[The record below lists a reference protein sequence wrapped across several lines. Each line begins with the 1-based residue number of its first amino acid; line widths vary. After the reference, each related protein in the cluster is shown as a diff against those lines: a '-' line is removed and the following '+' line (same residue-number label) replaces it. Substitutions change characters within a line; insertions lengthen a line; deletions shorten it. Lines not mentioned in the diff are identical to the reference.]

1 MRDVPLRE
9 ASVTCNY
16 PMEICRGSTV
26 GHTAWNGVSCH
37 DIAGIWVAFFSGC
50 QRYRCGQAT
59 RQIPA
64 TQSLD
69 VRNGN
74 PIPTEEEEPLW

>member
-37 DIAGIWVAFFSGC
+37 DIAGIWVAFFSRC
-50 QRYRCGQAT
+50 QRYSLFT
-59 RQIPA
+59 RDCEKSAQVW
-64 TQSLD
+64 QSCSGTSGAGVSVPD
-69 VRNGN
+69 
-74 PIPTEEEEPLW
+74 